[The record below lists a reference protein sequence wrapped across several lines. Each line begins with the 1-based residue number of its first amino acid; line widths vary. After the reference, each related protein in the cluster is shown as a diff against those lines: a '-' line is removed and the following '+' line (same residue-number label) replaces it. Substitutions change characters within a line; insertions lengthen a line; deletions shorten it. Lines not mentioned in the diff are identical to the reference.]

1 MKTSRAPK
9 KQPLTQIEIDRV
21 IGETDL
27 SLRIITAGDQV
38 FSIPKS
44 LMQPGTE
51 IERVGDDGLLIL
63 PTWFVTKE
71 LIPVGA

>member
-1 MKTSRAPK
+1 MKTITASK
-9 KQPLTQIEIDRV
+9 KPLLAYVDVDRV

-44 LMQPGTE
+44 LMQAGTE
-51 IERVGDDGLLIL
+51 IATVGDDGLLVL
-63 PTWFVTKE
+63 PAWFTTKE
-71 LIPVGA
+71 LIPIAR